1 MDALRRSVASDTGKP
16 AKKSKKRMTG
26 QSEMLLRIAG
36 KKKEVAK
43 EKPAA
48 RRKAG

>member
-1 MDALRRSVASDTGKP
+1 MDALRRSVVDDTGKP
-16 AKKSKKRMTG
+16 AKKSKKRITG
-26 QSEMLLRIAG
+26 QGEILLPIAG

-48 RRKAG
+48 RRKTG